1 MDGPKNI
8 SWHDSII
15 TKTERR
21 EQNGHSSFVLWF
33 TGLSGSGKST
43 LANAVSKV
51 MFDRQIRSYLLDGD
65 NVRFG
70 LNQDLG
76 FSAEDRTENIRR
88 IGEVAKLFVES
99 GQVVL
104 TAFISPFEKDR
115 NQVRQLLEKKEFVEI
130 FVKCPIEEC
139 EKRDPKGQYL
149 KARMG
154 KIAGFTGI
162 DSPYEEPVKPELIIE
177 TDKYSLEQCV
187 AQVMTYLEK
196 EQLI

>member
-1 MDGPKNI
+1 MDGLNHL

-15 TKTERR
+15 TKKDRR
-21 EQNGHSSFVLWF
+21 EQNRHHSFVLWF

-51 MFDRQIRSYLLDGD
+51 LFDRQIRSYVLDGD
-65 NVRFG
+65 NIRFG
-70 LNQDLG
+70 LNKDLG
-76 FSAEDRTENIRR
+76 FSNEDRIENIRR

-104 TAFISPFEKDR
+104 TAFISPFLEDR
-115 NQVRQLLEKKEFVEI
+115 TQVRQLLETKEFVEV

-139 EKRDPKGQYL
+139 EKRDVKGLYL

-154 KIAGFTGI
+154 EIPGFTGI
-162 DSPYEEPVKPELIIE
+162 DSPYEEPIKPELVIE
-177 TDKYSLEQCV
+177 TNKYQLEQCV
-187 AQVMTYLEK
+187 AQIVNYLEK
-196 EQLI
+196 EHFI